1 MKTVTET
8 RYVCEI
14 CGTHYANAKDA
25 LACENL
31 PANKTGLAV
40 GDRVKSGKT
49 YAVVRGLGVKLVAGK
64 HRELATVSEVIDDGI
79 FKKGEWADCLERIE

>member
-14 CGTHYANAKDA
+14 CGTHHVNAKDA

-31 PANKTGLAV
+31 PANTTGLAV

-49 YAVVRGLGVKLVAGK
+49 YAVVRELEVRLEAGK
-64 HRELATVSEVIDDGI
+64 HRELATVSVAIDDSL
-79 FKKGEWADCLERIE
+79 FQQNEWADCLERIE